1 MSRAWL
7 RNLTNAS
14 NEENWTDKPRLK
26 DEPDVE
32 KIPLKQIGCPEC
44 GHIQETANNR
54 LQAKIGFGQMTCKTC
69 RHSTEDTATP
79 VAKKGDMWSTEK
91 RGSVRHQKTENAQTT
106 CEERHD

>member
-1 MSRAWL
+1 MPHLEAEQARKATAAALVMRGVNQRKQKQAHQEGNLKLHRRPLAYKGLSRAWL

-44 GHIQETANNR
+44 GHIQEIASNR
-54 LQAKIGFGQMTCKTC
+54 L
-69 RHSTEDTATP
+69 RAT
-79 VAKKGDMWSTEK
+79 
-91 RGSVRHQKTENAQTT
+91 N
-106 CEERHD
+106 